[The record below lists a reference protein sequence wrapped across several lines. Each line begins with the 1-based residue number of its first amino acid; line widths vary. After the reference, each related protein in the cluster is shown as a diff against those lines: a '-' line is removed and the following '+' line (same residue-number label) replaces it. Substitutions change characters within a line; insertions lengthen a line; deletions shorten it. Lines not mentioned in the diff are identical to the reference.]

1 MKGLPNFF
9 DWRGELGRIEYIKEV
24 IKRLL
29 ILSLILG
36 LNVGLCL
43 LARLEITP
51 ETWDDNLSLTT
62 IAAFVIM
69 VPVDIRRLN
78 DIGASPWWLVPVWIL
93 NQLPEPLEGS
103 PQLGIYIL
111 LGIIPLL
118 MWELFIV
125 FKPGKALKAHLKKP
139 R

>member
-1 MKGLPNFF
+1 MKGLPKFL

-43 LARLEITP
+43 LVELDITP

-62 IAAFVIM
+62 IAAF
-69 VPVDIRRLN
+69 
-78 DIGASPWWLVPVWIL
+78 
-93 NQLPEPLEGS
+93 
-103 PQLGIYIL
+103 
-111 LGIIPLL
+111 
-118 MWELFIV
+118 
-125 FKPGKALKAHLKKP
+125 
-139 R
+139 